1 VDSSKEYD
9 NNISFAA
16 AVLNAFE
23 QLLRAMDVV
32 VNYPCR
38 LKYHMHTKFWLFVP
52 ILGSL
57 TIPNHWIK

>member
-38 LKYHMHTKFWLFVP
+38 LKYHMHTKF
-52 ILGSL
+52 
-57 TIPNHWIK
+57 